1 MRFERILSFGRTGEE
16 LLAMFA
22 LEARQLHGL
31 RILDCPGGPGS
42 LVPLLRSLGG
52 LPTAVDPSYALD
64 AAELEHRTHADI
76 AVVAEQLPGDASV
89 GDDFDHAGYRD
100 AKLEALRQFLSDRQ
114 AHPGDYVPASLPEL
128 PFADGSFDLVLS
140 GSLLFAY
147 APVAAGG
154 LLEDPGLG
162 LDWHRAALAELLR
175 VSATEV
181 RIYPAHTLQGD
192 GARLHRYVGPLLEGL
207 PPLWR
212 SELFQ
217 TLYDQGL
224 KGDLVGLRLVREW
237 PA

>member
-1 MRFERILSFGRTGEE
+1 
-16 LLAMFA
+16 
-22 LEARQLHGL
+22 
-31 RILDCPGGPGS
+31 
-42 LVPLLRSLGG
+42 
-52 LPTAVDPSYALD
+52 VDPSYALEP
-64 AAELEHRTHADI
+64 AELERRTHADI
-76 AVVAEQLPGDASV
+76 AAVAEQLPGDASV
-89 GDDFDHAGYRD
+89 EDGFDHAGYRA

-114 AHPGDYVPASLPEL
+114 AHPGDYVAASLPEL

-147 APVAAGG
+147 APVADGG

-175 VSATEV
+175 LSATEV

-192 GARLHRYVGPLLEGL
+192 GARLHPYVGPLLERL

-217 TLYDQGL
+217 TRYDQGL